1 MMMMMMMSNLISK
14 KYNATTP
21 HDGTAAHTG
30 FWNPDD
36 C

>member
-21 HDGTAAHTG
+21 HDGTAHTG